1 MSKQTIE
8 VIIKVASEVFSWAI
22 SILREKTKS
31 KEEENNDRN
40 RDSKEK

>member
-22 SILREKTKS
+22 SILRDKTENKEGKS
-31 KEEENNDRN
+31 NDRN